1 MLQQRHGP
9 GRLKVSRIDG
19 PAARRW
25 GACILALLGLNIFIF
40 HDHWL
45 GRSSF
50 TFDFPEGYYA
60 TVAYWITSVQSGQ
73 WPQWI
78 PYQSMGYPVL
88 MNPQIGIFYPPFWL
102 FVLLRIPY
110 TLYAANIFQV
120 LHVFW
125 GSVGVLLLARRL
137 YRSLI
142 IAECGAVAFLF
153 FGGFYS
159 NAEHADFIRGFAW
172 IPWLLWISLL
182 SDVPKTVEWRG
193 RTFHTCLA
201 PYNAALS
208 VFTVCF
214 ITGAYTGQMIAGLTM
229 LALFV
234 FAQAF
239 QRSSLVG
246 QRIALTDAGVQ
257 FFFIGLG
264 VVMTAAFLLPAFY
277 LTRELTRAQ
286 TPAGLVLWLYY
297 PRFLFNF
304 IFPSNLVHA
313 GADYSMFGA
322 QLPITLWIF
331 LPLATLAS
339 LRKLSPFLVVASASA
354 VMCLVVTNPIA
365 QLIRRLIPALGLSRF
380 PAGEYRE
387 FIYLALLLLMLAGLG
402 RVIDSHEN
410 VWRSMSLSLGILVV
424 FGFVCITFM
433 QHDLA
438 PTFFK
443 QFLTLMKHSLWMG
456 VAAITVCVVARSTR
470 APALV
475 VVGLPLLTAAAM
487 MPVITEMKT
496 FWSDPDAVKNY
507 YTNQGFSLTDNG
519 KLITFRIFERTDSAR
534 PPRKTAANREWLSW
548 RGYLDGSYMTN
559 DSGGSISLSRANVE
573 ADPTLFRFVEQGSKL
588 VGVGCSS
595 QTAVCSSTPTNVPV
609 LQLPEMGRSLRY
621 ERNSILYDV
630 QVAGKSLA
638 VENELYIAGWHA
650 VCDGKQIPV
659 LKVDRALRGWIVPAG
674 SHRVKLYYQ
683 TPFLET
689 GLFLSGLGLLS
700 WVGCLAWL
708 CYSHVVGPDR
718 WVSG

>member
-1 MLQQRHGP
+1 MLQPQRGSS
-9 GRLKVSRIDG
+9 RLNISRIDR
-19 PAARRW
+19 PAALRW
-25 GACILALLGLNIFIF
+25 GACILALLAVNILIF
-40 HDHWL
+40 HDHWM

-60 TVAYWITSVQSGQ
+60 TVAYWITSVQSGE

-182 SDVPKTVEWRG
+182 NDNPKTIEWRG
-193 RTFHTCLA
+193 RTFHTCLV
-201 PYNAALS
+201 PSNAALS
-208 VFTVCF
+208 VFVVCF

-234 FAQAF
+234 LAQAVR
-239 QRSSLVG
+239 RSSLVG
-246 QRIALTDAGVQ
+246 KRIALTDAGAQ
-257 FFFIGLG
+257 LFLIGLG
-264 VVMTAAFLLPAFY
+264 VMMTAAFLLPTFY

-286 TPAGLVLWLYY
+286 TTSGLVLWLYY
-297 PRFLFNF
+297 PRYLFNF
-304 IFPSNLVHA
+304 IFPSNLVHG
-313 GADYSMFGA
+313 GADYSMYGA

-331 LPLATLAS
+331 LPLAALAS
-339 LRKLSPFLVVASASA
+339 LRKLFPFLLVASVAA
-354 VMCLVVTNPIA
+354 VMCLAVTNPIA
-365 QLIRRLIPALGLSRF
+365 QVIRRLIPALGLSRF

-387 FIYLALLLLMLAGLG
+387 FIYLALLLLMLAGL
-402 RVIDSHEN
+402 RRAIDRSEN
-410 VWRSMSLSLGILVV
+410 VWRSTSLSLGVLIV
-424 FGFVCITFM
+424 FGFVCIAFM

-438 PTFFK
+438 PS
-443 QFLTLMKHSLWMG
+443 FLQPFLKLMKQSLWMG
-456 VAAITVCVVARSTR
+456 VAAITVCVVARLTR

-475 VVGLPLLTAAAM
+475 VIGLPLLTVAAM
-487 MPVITEMKT
+487 MPVITGMKT

-507 YTNQGFSLTDNG
+507 YTNQGFSLTRNG
-519 KLITFRIFERTDSAR
+519 KLTTFGIFERADSSR
-534 PPRKTAANREWLSW
+534 PLRKTAANREWLSW

-559 DSGGSISLSRANVE
+559 DSGGSISLSRAQVE
-573 ADPTLFRFVEQGSKL
+573 AEPTLFRFVEAGSKL
-588 VGVGCSS
+588 VGIECASE
-595 QTAVCSSTPTNVPV
+595 TAVCSSTPPKVPV
-609 LQLPEMGRSLRY
+609 LRLPEVGRSVRY
-621 ERNSILYDV
+621 GRNSILYDV
-630 QVAGKSLA
+630 QVAGTSLA

-650 VCDGKQIPV
+650 LCDGKQIPV
-659 LKVDRALRGWIVPAG
+659 LKVDGALRGWIVPGG
-674 SHRVKLYYQ
+674 SHQVKLYYQ
-683 TPFLET
+683 TPFLKT
-689 GLFLSGLGLLS
+689 GLFLAGLGLLS

-708 CYSHVVGPDR
+708 FVA
-718 WVSG
+718 